1 MTTPTVTVEP
11 LRWWHLPQV
20 HAIEE
25 VLFPGDCWSVEQFW
39 SELAQPTRCYVVAT
53 DADEVVGYAGL
64 FLLPPDADIQT
75 VAVRQDRQGQGIAR
89 RLVSDLLHL
98 SRVEAEERVRP
109 TAAVDLA
116 ALLKATLATL
126 RPMAEAA
133 GVTLELEAGEGAVML
148 PADADQLTQV
158 FANLVENA
166 VKYGGAGGVVTLRL
180 SPDRLPQGP
189 AVRPTW

>member
-1 MTTPTVTVEP
+1 MTTASVTLEP

-75 VAVRQDRQGQGIAR
+75 VAVRQDRQGRGIAR
-89 RLVSDLLHL
+89 RLVSDLLEIADTSGATHTML
-98 SRVEAEERVRP
+98 EVRADNDAATALYRRLGFVPISTRPRYYPDGGDAVIMRRSRPAP
-109 TAAVDLA
+109 
-116 ALLKATLATL
+116 
-126 RPMAEAA
+126 P
-133 GVTLELEAGEGAVML
+133 GVTDE
-148 PADADQLTQV
+148 
-158 FANLVENA
+158 
-166 VKYGGAGGVVTLRL
+166 R
-180 SPDRLPQGP
+180 
-189 AVRPTW
+189 